1 MNQPMKNCGKKIP
14 YLCKIC
20 TTMTYVYTWELPG
33 GKPSLVYPSS
43 TYLLLHT
50 LYAPTSFIISSLKTV
65 QKPPNLIMIK
75 PTQYLSQIKLPYHF
89 WNHIIPQRLFPMPNP
104 FNYRQK
110 YHIGRYACETSHP
123 FSRIWC
129 MTHCWYRN
137 DTPGKIHKEG
147 IISKIFLGNIFQYNN
162 HNKNKLILKKS
173 NTFTKGIS
181 QGKHIWNTLEAPHP
195 VTTSL
200 YLKIIQNH
208 KDKSHLWLYSNFP
221 ATLLVPRGLKFEL
234 T

>member
-75 PTQYLSQIKLPYHF
+75 PTQYLSPIQLLYHF
-89 WNHIIPQRLFPMPNP
+89 WKHIIPQILLTM
-104 FNYRQK
+104 
-110 YHIGRYACETSHP
+110 I
-123 FSRIWC
+123 
-129 MTHCWYRN
+129 
-137 DTPGKIHKEG
+137 
-147 IISKIFLGNIFQYNN
+147 NIFNSRQNS
-162 HNKNKLILKKS
+162 HMGRDFCEVRHPLS
-173 NTFTKGIS
+173 
-181 QGKHIWNTLEAPHP
+181 HIAW
-195 VTTSL
+195 
-200 YLKIIQNH
+200 I
-208 KDKSHLWLYSNFP
+208 
-221 ATLLVPRGLKFEL
+221 PRFW
-234 T
+234 